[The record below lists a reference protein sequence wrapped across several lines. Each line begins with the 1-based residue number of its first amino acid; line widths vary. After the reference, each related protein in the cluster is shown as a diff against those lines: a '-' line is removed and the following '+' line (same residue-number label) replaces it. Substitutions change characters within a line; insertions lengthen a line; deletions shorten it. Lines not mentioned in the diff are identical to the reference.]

1 MNSLNSILIEG
12 KVHRDAVITET
23 PKGSKV
29 LSFKI
34 NSYRYFRQPDDEIEE
49 EKSCFDVEAWGKLA
63 ESGEKELLMGRG
75 VRIVGRLKEDRW
87 TDSEG
92 KAMRNV
98 KVVAEHIEY
107 KPKLNT
113 EAVEE

>member
-12 KVHRDAVITET
+12 KVHRDAVLSET

-29 LSFKI
+29 LAFKI
-34 NSYRYFRQPDDEIEE
+34 NSYRYFRQADDEIEE
-49 EKSCFDVEAWGKLA
+49 EQSYFDIEAWGKLA
-63 ESGEKELLMGRG
+63 ESGAKQLLMGRG

-87 TDSEG
+87 TDNEG

-98 KVVAEHIEY
+98 KVIAEHIEY
-107 KPKLNT
+107 KPIIHK
-113 EAVEE
+113 EEVEE